1 MHNKKFLPAC
11 ILLSLLLFILG
22 GCGCSI
28 ETVEEHNSKIE
39 KDALERSSALE
50 ALLNQTDAD
59 ETSTTVPDSE
69 SDALASQ
76 TDSKAD
82 ENTDTVA
89 SSPSNQ
95 TAADRQTAYLPSN
108 ASASSETVSVN
119 ATPPTADK
127 TAAPTSTKAA
137 ITTDNETKA
146 KENETTTPQK
156 QTTVPYIK
164 VHVTVTCS
172 KVIDSPDLS
181 TSAMLPDDGIIL
193 DTYVAVKDGDSV
205 FTALKA
211 AADDNGISLS
221 YTGSK
226 GSVYV
231 AGINGLNEKQ
241 CGRYSGWKYSV
252 NNVYPNVGCGG
263 YTLSDGD
270 SILFGYVS
278 TYTDTY

>member
-69 SDALASQ
+69 SAALASQ
-76 TDSKAD
+76 TDSTAD

-89 SSPSNQ
+89 SSPSNT

-181 TSAMLPDDGIIL
+181 TAAMLPDDGIIL